1 MKRYTVTERPLPDER
16 EMTINL
22 HLNDNGEWEWEVET
36 NISKYINLFKK
47 RGWEQLTEHTLKSDD
62 TVQSATFSTTT
73 KKPISFRDL
82 SKVGSKRVMSEEQK
96 AKLREGL
103 LKSKLQNNSQNNTE

>member
-1 MKRYTVTERPLPDER
+1 MKRFIVAERPLSEER

-22 HLNDNGEWEWEVET
+22 HLNEDNEWEWEVET

-47 RGWEQLTEHTLKSDD
+47 RGWEQLTEHTLKSDG
-62 TVQSATFSTTT
+62 TVQSATFRCTA

-82 SKVGSKRVMSEEQK
+82 AKIDNKRVMSEEHI

-103 LKSKLQNNSQNNTE
+103 QKSKLKNNMQNDTE

>member
-1 MKRYTVTERPLPDER
+1 MEIYTVTERPLPEER

-22 HLNDNGEWEWEVET
+22 YLNEDNEWVWDVET

-47 RGWEQLTEHTLKSDD
+47 RGWEQLSEYTLKSDG
-62 TVQSATFSTTT
+62 TVQSATFRTTA

-82 SKVGSKRVMSEEQK
+82 AKIGNKRVMSDEHI

-103 LKSKLQNNSQNNTE
+103 QKSKLQNDIE

>member
-1 MKRYTVTERPLPDER
+1 MKRYIVTERPLPEER

-22 HLNDNGEWEWEVET
+22 HMNENNEWEWEVET
-36 NISKYINLFKK
+36 NIVKYINAFKK
-47 RGWEQLTEHTLKSDD
+47 RGWEQISEHTLKSDG
-62 TVQSATFSTTT
+62 TVQSATFRTTA

-82 SKVGSKRVMSEEQK
+82 AKIGNKRIMSEEHI

-103 LKSKLQNNSQNNTE
+103 QKSKLQNNID